1 MNKAFKYLLSA
12 ALFCLFPAPAAMA
25 SINDDLY
32 LAAVHNDVQKAKDL
46 LAQGADPNSSWQ
58 NPGGEVWTAL
68 HIAARNDSAEI
79 AALLLDKGA
88 DPNIRTRNRK
98 QTPLMDAA
106 NNGSKEVALLLLN
119 RGADPNA
126 KDVDG
131 STVLLYAIDPDTIL
145 SADRTATVE
154 EYTAIVQALLA
165 KGADPNAAKNGWTPL
180 MYACARNKPE
190 IVKLLV
196 AKGVDVNV
204 SKDGNSALS
213 LAASDDIVAILKAA
227 GAR

>member
-1 MNKAFKYLLSA
+1 MSRVLKYVLSA
-12 ALFCLFPAPAAMA
+12 LLFGLILTPAARA
-25 SINDDLY
+25 DSNSDLY
-32 LAAVHNDVQKAKDL
+32 DAVVHNDVQKVKDL
-46 LAQGADPNSSWQ
+46 LSQGADPNSSWQ

-88 DPNIRTRNRK
+88 DPNIRSRNRK

-145 SADRTATVE
+145 SEDRTATVE

-180 MYACARNKPE
+180 MYAAARNKPE

-196 AKGVDVNV
+196 KNGADVNV
-204 SKDGNSALS
+204 SAAGNSALS
-213 LAASDDIVAILKAA
+213 LAASDEIVAILKAA
-227 GAR
+227 GAK